1 MNNIFVSWKQKIES
15 RIISDLKSQYT
26 ESEEQIRQRKEQFL
40 KKQKKIILIE
50 IIAGAVF
57 LAFLI
62 IRAAFLQDDILL
74 SRNSFGQGSKEVQL
88 SLKKDDKKKEITYK
102 LDEQKLSA
110 EEESKVYIQFFKK
123 LKKIMMKNNTSLK
136 QIQTPLNLPDTV
148 DGYPF
153 EITYELAEDGY
164 IRLDGSINEEE
175 QAKLKRGET
184 YRTYIVVTARYGEYR
199 KSKKYEI
206 RIVPKKNIS
215 QTNVFY
221 KIQQYLKKEEQENRY
236 SRDIKIPSVYKD
248 IEITKRQ
255 ENQGGISGILILFVT
270 VCIFIPLHNYLK
282 LQEEGKKCQEQ
293 AERDFPVIVH
303 LLTLYMGAG
312 LSFFSAVKRIS
323 QNYQKQRELDD
334 SKKYA
339 FEKMMRMEQQMSNG
353 VSQREACQDWGML
366 PQIDYEDTDAVQFM
380 YRFYNKVRKLGFS
393 KELLETYIQTKR
405 QKEYY
410 DIEEVDKTSAKVRDS
425 SKIKQD
431 RRSNNE
437 SISYEE
443 FFKEELELEKQKI
456 ESPNNR
462 KQKTGDFQIG
472 IKNGRRNSRR
482 EVQRNERNRD
492 EKIKNQRNRNQ
503 KNKDFRS
510 KSQSNENNYLI
521 VYNGLKIISVICTF
535 LAVILE
541 GIFVFYGMRS
551 GFTRQLFQYSVG
563 GMLLI
568 IVFACGFIW
577 SAQTVRKIK
586 QKNKSNSMNSIKDN
600 INKQNKVRHR
610 KRGEQGSSISDK
622 FIQEKELQN
631 RPQMIKTEVD
641 WEAEGDWESGTEGTT
656 ILNYGN
662 ESEKED
668 GKICHPMLRDMELG
682 IIYVIK
688 NCPFYIGSAEGVNHL
703 HIQDKTVSR
712 EHAVILEDIYEG
724 DGQGYILRDMG
735 STNGTWLNG
744 KKIKRGNQEQLEDG
758 AVIRFAKKEYEFL
771 IQDI

>member
-1 MNNIFVSWKQKIES
+1 MEVI
-15 RIISDLKSQYT
+15 
-26 ESEEQIRQRKEQFL
+26 KE
-40 KKQKKIILIE
+40 
-50 IIAGAVF
+50 GTH
-57 LAFLI
+57 
-62 IRAAFLQDDILL
+62 
-74 SRNSFGQGSKEVQL
+74 
-88 SLKKDDKKKEITYK
+88 TY
-102 LDEQKLSA
+102 L
-110 EEESKVYIQFFKK
+110 
-123 LKKIMMKNNTSLK
+123 LK
-136 QIQTPLNLPDTV
+136 QIEYRTPAYDESVVHAQNESWDYYLSV
-148 DGYPF
+148 EY
-153 EITYELAEDGY
+153 EI
-164 IRLDGSINEEE
+164 
-175 QAKLKRGET
+175 LKRNELKT
-184 YRTYIVVTARYGEYR
+184 LVSAQLREKDEE
-199 KSKKYEI
+199 KSLL
-206 RIVPKKNIS
+206 
-215 QTNVFY
+215 F
-221 KIQQYLKKEEQENRY
+221 
-236 SRDIKIPSVYKD
+236 DITGKRPL
-248 IEITKRQ
+248 KRQ
-255 ENQGGISGILILFVT
+255 GKERAFSQKECEKILQNMSNMIQEVEDYMLDLN
-270 VCIFIPLHNYLK
+270 CI
-282 LQEEGKKCQEQ
+282 
-293 AERDFPVIVH
+293 
-303 LLTLYMGAG
+303 
-312 LSFFSAVKRIS
+312 
-323 QNYQKQRELDD
+323 ELRPEYIYED
-334 SKKYA
+334 SKGEIQWIYFPQTSLESEIKSNLQDR
-339 FEKMMRMEQQMSNG
+339 EIQNKNEDLQKRME
-353 VSQREACQDWGML
+353 ALFAWML

-393 KELLETYIQTKR
+393 KELLETYIQTKI

-410 DIEEVDKTSAKVRDS
+410 DIEEVDKTSEKVRDS

-431 RRSNNE
+431 RKSNNE
-437 SISYEE
+437 GISYEE

-462 KQKTGDFQIG
+462 KEKTGDFRIG
-472 IKNGRRNSRR
+472 IKNGKRNSRR
-482 EVQRNERNRD
+482 EVQKNERNRD
-492 EKIKNQRNRNQ
+492 EKNKNQSNRNQ
-503 KNKDFRS
+503 KNKDLNNRN
-510 KSQSNENNYLI
+510 KSQSNENNYFIL
-521 VYNGLKIISVICTF
+521 YNGLKIISVICTF

-568 IVFACGFIW
+568 IVFAYGFIW
-577 SAQTVRKIK
+577 STQAVRKIK
-586 QKNKSNSMNSIKDN
+586 QM
-600 INKQNKVRHR
+600 
-610 KRGEQGSSISDK
+610 SDE
-622 FIQEKELQN
+622 FILEKELQN

-641 WEAEGDWESGTEGTT
+641 WETEGDWESGTEGTT

>member
-1 MNNIFVSWKQKIES
+1 MEVI
-15 RIISDLKSQYT
+15 
-26 ESEEQIRQRKEQFL
+26 KE
-40 KKQKKIILIE
+40 
-50 IIAGAVF
+50 GTH
-57 LAFLI
+57 
-62 IRAAFLQDDILL
+62 
-74 SRNSFGQGSKEVQL
+74 
-88 SLKKDDKKKEITYK
+88 TY
-102 LDEQKLSA
+102 L
-110 EEESKVYIQFFKK
+110 
-123 LKKIMMKNNTSLK
+123 LK
-136 QIQTPLNLPDTV
+136 QIEYRTPVYDESVVHAQNESWNYYLSV
-148 DGYPF
+148 EY
-153 EITYELAEDGY
+153 EI
-164 IRLDGSINEEE
+164 
-175 QAKLKRGET
+175 LKRNELKT
-184 YRTYIVVTARYGEYR
+184 LVSAQLREKDEE
-199 KSKKYEI
+199 KSLL
-206 RIVPKKNIS
+206 
-215 QTNVFY
+215 F
-221 KIQQYLKKEEQENRY
+221 
-236 SRDIKIPSVYKD
+236 DITGKRPL
-248 IEITKRQ
+248 KRQ
-255 ENQGGISGILILFVT
+255 GKERAFSQKECEKILQNMSNMIQEVEDYMLDLN
-270 VCIFIPLHNYLK
+270 CIELRPEYIYEDSKGEIQWIYFPQTSLESEIKSN
-282 LQEEGKKCQEQ
+282 LQ
-293 AERDFPVIVH
+293 D
-303 LLTLYMGAG
+303 
-312 LSFFSAVKRIS
+312 
-323 QNYQKQRELDD
+323 RELQNKNEDLQ
-334 SKKYA
+334 K
-339 FEKMMRMEQQMSNG
+339 RME
-353 VSQREACQDWGML
+353 ALFAWML

-393 KELLETYIQTKR
+393 KELLETYIQTKI

-410 DIEEVDKTSAKVRDS
+410 DIEEVDKTSEKVRDS

-462 KQKTGDFQIG
+462 KEKTGDFQIG

-482 EVQRNERNRD
+482 KVQRNERNRD
-492 EKIKNQRNRNQ
+492 EKNKNQSNRSQ
-503 KNKDFRS
+503 KNKDLNNRN
-510 KSQSNENNYLI
+510 KSQSNENNSFIL
-521 VYNGLKIISVICTF
+521 YNGLKIISVICTF

-577 SAQTVRKIK
+577 STQAVRKIK
-586 QKNKSNSMNSIKDN
+586 QM
-600 INKQNKVRHR
+600 
-610 KRGEQGSSISDK
+610 SDE

-641 WEAEGDWESGTEGTT
+641 WETEGDWESGTEGTT

-758 AVIRFAKKEYEFL
+758 SVIRFAKKEYEFL

>member
-1 MNNIFVSWKQKIES
+1 MEGCDMDFSDIRTIIIGEAGEYGKRLVRYLEIHLSSAVRVYHFTTAEGMVSFKEEAEIYLLDERFFKELSEEKQK
-15 RIISDLKSQYT
+15 
-26 ESEEQIRQRKEQFL
+26 FL
-40 KKQKKIILIE
+40 KQKKL
-50 IIAGAVF
+50 
-57 LAFLI
+57 
-62 IRAAFLQDDILL
+62 ILL
-74 SRNSFGQGSKEVQL
+74 TWREEQGSFCKY
-88 SLKKDDKKKEITYK
+88 DNP
-102 LDEQKLSA
+102 QKLLDMLSDFTDYNSDLSDLAA
-110 EEESKVYIQFFKK
+110 ELKDTPTKLTIVYSPVYDEY
-123 LKKIMMKNNTSLK
+123 LE
-136 QIQTPLNLPDTV
+136 QI
-148 DGYPF
+148 
-153 EITYELAEDGY
+153 
-164 IRLDGSINEEE
+164 
-175 QAKLKRGET
+175 
-184 YRTYIVVTARYGEYR
+184 AR
-199 KSKKYEI
+199 SFM
-206 RIVPKKNIS
+206 S
-215 QTNVFY
+215 
-221 KIQQYLKKEEQENRY
+221 
-236 SRDIKIPSVYKD
+236 
-248 IEITKRQ
+248 
-255 ENQGGISGILILFVT
+255 SGDV
-270 VCIFIPLHNYLK
+270 
-282 LQEEGKKCQEQ
+282 
-293 AERDFPVIVH
+293 
-303 LLTLYMGAG
+303 YMGAEDLG
-312 LSFFSAVKRIS
+312 YKGIDSEYEESGDMGDLCYYIHLREENILDL
-323 QNYQKQRELDD
+323 QK
-334 SKKYA
+334 
-339 FEKMMRMEQQMSNG
+339 RME
-353 VSQREACQDWGML
+353 ALFAWML

-410 DIEEVDKTSAKVRDS
+410 DIEEVDKTSEKVRDS

-472 IKNGRRNSRR
+472 IKNGKRNSRQ
-482 EVQRNERNRD
+482 EVQRKERNRD
-492 EKIKNQRNRNQ
+492 EKNKNQSNRNQ
-503 KNKDFRS
+503 KNKDLNNRS

-563 GMLLI
+563 GILLI

-577 SAQTVRKIK
+577 STQTVRKIK
-586 QKNKSNSMNSIKDN
+586 QM
-600 INKQNKVRHR
+600 
-610 KRGEQGSSISDK
+610 SDE
-622 FIQEKELQN
+622 FIHEKELQN

-641 WEAEGDWESGTEGTT
+641 WETEGDWESGTEGTT

-668 GKICHPMLRDMELG
+668 GKICNPMLRDMELG

>member
-1 MNNIFVSWKQKIES
+1 MEVI
-15 RIISDLKSQYT
+15 
-26 ESEEQIRQRKEQFL
+26 KE
-40 KKQKKIILIE
+40 
-50 IIAGAVF
+50 GTH
-57 LAFLI
+57 
-62 IRAAFLQDDILL
+62 
-74 SRNSFGQGSKEVQL
+74 
-88 SLKKDDKKKEITYK
+88 TY
-102 LDEQKLSA
+102 L
-110 EEESKVYIQFFKK
+110 
-123 LKKIMMKNNTSLK
+123 LK
-136 QIQTPLNLPDTV
+136 QIEYRTPVYDESVVHAQNESWDYYLSV
-148 DGYPF
+148 EY
-153 EITYELAEDGY
+153 EI
-164 IRLDGSINEEE
+164 
-175 QAKLKRGET
+175 LKRNELKT
-184 YRTYIVVTARYGEYR
+184 LVSAQLREKDEE
-199 KSKKYEI
+199 KSLL
-206 RIVPKKNIS
+206 
-215 QTNVFY
+215 F
-221 KIQQYLKKEEQENRY
+221 
-236 SRDIKIPSVYKD
+236 DITGKRPL
-248 IEITKRQ
+248 KRQ
-255 ENQGGISGILILFVT
+255 GKERAFSQKECEKILQNMSNMIQEVEDYMLDLN
-270 VCIFIPLHNYLK
+270 CIELRPEYIYEDSKGEIQWIYFPHTSLESEIKSN
-282 LQEEGKKCQEQ
+282 LQ
-293 AERDFPVIVH
+293 D
-303 LLTLYMGAG
+303 
-312 LSFFSAVKRIS
+312 
-323 QNYQKQRELDD
+323 RELQNKNEDLQ
-334 SKKYA
+334 K
-339 FEKMMRMEQQMSNG
+339 RME
-353 VSQREACQDWGML
+353 ALFAWML

-393 KELLETYIQTKR
+393 KELLETYIQTKI

-410 DIEEVDKTSAKVRDS
+410 DIGEVDKTSEKVRDS

-431 RRSNNE
+431 RRDNNE
-437 SISYEE
+437 NISYED

-462 KQKTGDFQIG
+462 KEKTGDFQIG
-472 IKNGRRNSRR
+472 IKNGKRNSRR

-492 EKIKNQRNRNQ
+492 ERNKNQSNRSQ
-503 KNKDFRS
+503 KNKDLNNRN
-510 KSQSNENNYLI
+510 KSQSNENNYFIL
-521 VYNGLKIISVICTF
+521 YNALKIISVICTF
-535 LAVILE
+535 LALILE

-577 SAQTVRKIK
+577 STQTVRKIK
-586 QKNKSNSMNSIKDN
+586 Q
-600 INKQNKVRHR
+600 
-610 KRGEQGSSISDK
+610 ISDE

-641 WEAEGDWESGTEGTT
+641 WETEGDWESGTEGTT

-668 GKICHPMLRDMELG
+668 SKICHPMLRDMELG

>member
-1 MNNIFVSWKQKIES
+1 MEVI
-15 RIISDLKSQYT
+15 
-26 ESEEQIRQRKEQFL
+26 KE
-40 KKQKKIILIE
+40 
-50 IIAGAVF
+50 GTH
-57 LAFLI
+57 
-62 IRAAFLQDDILL
+62 
-74 SRNSFGQGSKEVQL
+74 
-88 SLKKDDKKKEITYK
+88 TY
-102 LDEQKLSA
+102 L
-110 EEESKVYIQFFKK
+110 
-123 LKKIMMKNNTSLK
+123 LK
-136 QIQTPLNLPDTV
+136 QIEYRTPAYDESVVHTQNESWDYYLSV
-148 DGYPF
+148 EY
-153 EITYELAEDGY
+153 EI
-164 IRLDGSINEEE
+164 
-175 QAKLKRGET
+175 LKRNELKT
-184 YRTYIVVTARYGEYR
+184 LVSAQLREKDEE
-199 KSKKYEI
+199 KSLL
-206 RIVPKKNIS
+206 
-215 QTNVFY
+215 F
-221 KIQQYLKKEEQENRY
+221 
-236 SRDIKIPSVYKD
+236 DITGKRPL
-248 IEITKRQ
+248 KRQ
-255 ENQGGISGILILFVT
+255 GKERAFSQKECEKILQNMSNMIQEVEDYMLDLN
-270 VCIFIPLHNYLK
+270 CIELRPEYIYEDSKGEIQWIYFPQTSLGSEIKSN
-282 LQEEGKKCQEQ
+282 LQDRELQNKNEDLQ
-293 AERDFPVIVH
+293 
-303 LLTLYMGAG
+303 
-312 LSFFSAVKRIS
+312 KRI
-323 QNYQKQRELDD
+323 
-334 SKKYA
+334 
-339 FEKMMRMEQQMSNG
+339 
-353 VSQREACQDWGML
+353 EALFAWML

-393 KELLETYIQTKR
+393 KELLETYIQTKI

-410 DIEEVDKTSAKVRDS
+410 DIEEVDKTSEKVRDS

-431 RRSNNE
+431 RRDNNE
-437 SISYEE
+437 NISYED

-456 ESPNNR
+456 ETPNNR
-462 KQKTGDFQIG
+462 KEKTGDFRIG
-472 IKNGRRNSRR
+472 IKNGKRNSRR

-492 EKIKNQRNRNQ
+492 EKNKNQSNRNQ
-503 KNKDFRS
+503 KNKDLNNRN
-510 KSQSNENNYLI
+510 KSQSNENNYFIL
-521 VYNGLKIISVICTF
+521 YNGLKIISVICTF

-577 SAQTVRKIK
+577 STQAVRKIK
-586 QKNKSNSMNSIKDN
+586 QM
-600 INKQNKVRHR
+600 
-610 KRGEQGSSISDK
+610 SDE

-641 WEAEGDWESGTEGTT
+641 WETEGDWESGTEGTT

>member
-1 MNNIFVSWKQKIES
+1 MEVI
-15 RIISDLKSQYT
+15 
-26 ESEEQIRQRKEQFL
+26 KE
-40 KKQKKIILIE
+40 
-50 IIAGAVF
+50 GTH
-57 LAFLI
+57 
-62 IRAAFLQDDILL
+62 
-74 SRNSFGQGSKEVQL
+74 
-88 SLKKDDKKKEITYK
+88 TY
-102 LDEQKLSA
+102 L
-110 EEESKVYIQFFKK
+110 
-123 LKKIMMKNNTSLK
+123 LK
-136 QIQTPLNLPDTV
+136 QIEYRTPAYDESVVYAENESWDYYLSV
-148 DGYPF
+148 
-153 EITYELAEDGY
+153 EYEV
-164 IRLDGSINEEE
+164 
-175 QAKLKRGET
+175 LKRNELKT
-184 YRTYIVVTARYGEYR
+184 LVSAQLREKDEE
-199 KSKKYEI
+199 KSLL
-206 RIVPKKNIS
+206 
-215 QTNVFY
+215 F
-221 KIQQYLKKEEQENRY
+221 
-236 SRDIKIPSVYKD
+236 DITGKRPL
-248 IEITKRQ
+248 KRQ
-255 ENQGGISGILILFVT
+255 GKERAFSQKECEKILQNMSNMIQEVEDYMLDLN
-270 VCIFIPLHNYLK
+270 CIELRPEYIYEDSKGEIQWIYFPQTSLESEIKSN
-282 LQEEGKKCQEQ
+282 LQDRELQNKNEDLQ
-293 AERDFPVIVH
+293 
-303 LLTLYMGAG
+303 
-312 LSFFSAVKRIS
+312 KRI
-323 QNYQKQRELDD
+323 
-334 SKKYA
+334 
-339 FEKMMRMEQQMSNG
+339 
-353 VSQREACQDWGML
+353 EALFAWML

-393 KELLETYIQTKR
+393 KELLETYIQTKI

-410 DIEEVDKTSAKVRDS
+410 DIEEVDKTSEKVRDS

-431 RRSNNE
+431 RKSNNE
-437 SISYEE
+437 GISYEE

-462 KQKTGDFQIG
+462 KEKTGDFRIG
-472 IKNGRRNSRR
+472 IKNGKRNSRR

-492 EKIKNQRNRNQ
+492 EKNKNQSNRNQ
-503 KNKDFRS
+503 KNKDLNNRN
-510 KSQSNENNYLI
+510 KSQSNENNYFIL
-521 VYNGLKIISVICTF
+521 YNGLKIISVICTF

-577 SAQTVRKIK
+577 STQAVRKIK
-586 QKNKSNSMNSIKDN
+586 QM
-600 INKQNKVRHR
+600 
-610 KRGEQGSSISDK
+610 SDE

-641 WEAEGDWESGTEGTT
+641 WETEGDWESGTEGTT

>member
-1 MNNIFVSWKQKIES
+1 MEVI
-15 RIISDLKSQYT
+15 
-26 ESEEQIRQRKEQFL
+26 KE
-40 KKQKKIILIE
+40 
-50 IIAGAVF
+50 GTH
-57 LAFLI
+57 
-62 IRAAFLQDDILL
+62 
-74 SRNSFGQGSKEVQL
+74 
-88 SLKKDDKKKEITYK
+88 TY
-102 LDEQKLSA
+102 L
-110 EEESKVYIQFFKK
+110 
-123 LKKIMMKNNTSLK
+123 LK
-136 QIQTPLNLPDTV
+136 QIEYRTPVYDESVVHTQNESWDYYLSV
-148 DGYPF
+148 EY
-153 EITYELAEDGY
+153 EI
-164 IRLDGSINEEE
+164 
-175 QAKLKRGET
+175 LKRNELKT
-184 YRTYIVVTARYGEYR
+184 LVSAQLREKDEE
-199 KSKKYEI
+199 KSLL
-206 RIVPKKNIS
+206 
-215 QTNVFY
+215 F
-221 KIQQYLKKEEQENRY
+221 
-236 SRDIKIPSVYKD
+236 DITGKRPL
-248 IEITKRQ
+248 KRQ
-255 ENQGGISGILILFVT
+255 GKERAFSQKECEKILQNMSNMIQEVEDYMLDLN
-270 VCIFIPLHNYLK
+270 CIELRPEYIYEDSKGEIQWIYFPQTSLESEIKSN
-282 LQEEGKKCQEQ
+282 LQDRELQNKNEDLQ
-293 AERDFPVIVH
+293 
-303 LLTLYMGAG
+303 
-312 LSFFSAVKRIS
+312 KRI
-323 QNYQKQRELDD
+323 
-334 SKKYA
+334 
-339 FEKMMRMEQQMSNG
+339 
-353 VSQREACQDWGML
+353 EALFAWML

-410 DIEEVDKTSAKVRDS
+410 DIGEVDKTSEKVRDS

-431 RRSNNE
+431 RRDNNE
-437 SISYEE
+437 NISYED

-492 EKIKNQRNRNQ
+492 EKNKNQSNRNQ
-503 KNKDFRS
+503 KNKDLNNRS

-568 IVFACGFIW
+568 IVFAYGFIW
-577 SAQTVRKIK
+577 STQAVRKIK
-586 QKNKSNSMNSIKDN
+586 QM
-600 INKQNKVRHR
+600 
-610 KRGEQGSSISDK
+610 SDE
-622 FIQEKELQN
+622 FILEKELQN

-641 WEAEGDWESGTEGTT
+641 WEAEVDWESGTEGTT

>member
-492 EKIKNQRNRNQ
+492 EKNKNQSNRNQ

>member
-1 MNNIFVSWKQKIES
+1 MEVI
-15 RIISDLKSQYT
+15 
-26 ESEEQIRQRKEQFL
+26 KE
-40 KKQKKIILIE
+40 
-50 IIAGAVF
+50 GTH
-57 LAFLI
+57 
-62 IRAAFLQDDILL
+62 
-74 SRNSFGQGSKEVQL
+74 
-88 SLKKDDKKKEITYK
+88 TY
-102 LDEQKLSA
+102 L
-110 EEESKVYIQFFKK
+110 
-123 LKKIMMKNNTSLK
+123 LK
-136 QIQTPLNLPDTV
+136 QI
-148 DGYPF
+148 
-153 EITYELAEDGY
+153 
-164 IRLDGSINEEE
+164 
-175 QAKLKRGET
+175 
-184 YRTYIVVTARYGEYR
+184 EYR
-199 KSKKYEI
+199 KPAYDESVVHAQNESWDYYLSVEYE
-206 RIVPKKNIS
+206 V
-215 QTNVFY
+215 
-221 KIQQYLKKEEQENRY
+221 LKRNELKTLVSAQLREKDEEK
-236 SRDIKIPSVYKD
+236 SLLFDITGKRPL
-248 IEITKRQ
+248 KRQ
-255 ENQGGISGILILFVT
+255 GKERAFSQKECEKILQNMSNMIQEVEDYMLDLN
-270 VCIFIPLHNYLK
+270 CIELRPEYIYEDSPGEIQWIYFPQTSLESEIKSN
-282 LQEEGKKCQEQ
+282 LQDRELQNKNEDLQ
-293 AERDFPVIVH
+293 
-303 LLTLYMGAG
+303 
-312 LSFFSAVKRIS
+312 KRI
-323 QNYQKQRELDD
+323 
-334 SKKYA
+334 
-339 FEKMMRMEQQMSNG
+339 
-353 VSQREACQDWGML
+353 EALFAWML

-410 DIEEVDKTSAKVRDS
+410 DIGEVDETSEKVKDS

-462 KQKTGDFQIG
+462 KQKPGDFQIG

-492 EKIKNQRNRNQ
+492 EKNKNQSNRNQRNKDLNNRN
-503 KNKDFRS
+503 
-510 KSQSNENNYLI
+510 KSQSNENNYL
-521 VYNGLKIISVICTF
+521 VLYNGLKIISVICTF

-568 IVFACGFIW
+568 IVFAYGFIW
-577 SAQTVRKIK
+577 STQAVRKIK
-586 QKNKSNSMNSIKDN
+586 QM
-600 INKQNKVRHR
+600 
-610 KRGEQGSSISDK
+610 SDE

-641 WEAEGDWESGTEGTT
+641 WETEGDWESGTEGTT

-712 EHAVILEDIYEG
+712 EHAVILENIYEG

>member
-1 MNNIFVSWKQKIES
+1 MEVI
-15 RIISDLKSQYT
+15 
-26 ESEEQIRQRKEQFL
+26 KE
-40 KKQKKIILIE
+40 
-50 IIAGAVF
+50 GTH
-57 LAFLI
+57 
-62 IRAAFLQDDILL
+62 
-74 SRNSFGQGSKEVQL
+74 
-88 SLKKDDKKKEITYK
+88 TY
-102 LDEQKLSA
+102 L
-110 EEESKVYIQFFKK
+110 
-123 LKKIMMKNNTSLK
+123 LK
-136 QIQTPLNLPDTV
+136 QIEYRTPVYDESVVHAQNESWDYYLSV
-148 DGYPF
+148 EY
-153 EITYELAEDGY
+153 EI
-164 IRLDGSINEEE
+164 
-175 QAKLKRGET
+175 LKRNELKT
-184 YRTYIVVTARYGEYR
+184 LVSAQLREKDEE
-199 KSKKYEI
+199 KSLL
-206 RIVPKKNIS
+206 
-215 QTNVFY
+215 F
-221 KIQQYLKKEEQENRY
+221 
-236 SRDIKIPSVYKD
+236 DITGKRPL
-248 IEITKRQ
+248 KRQ
-255 ENQGGISGILILFVT
+255 GKERAFSQKECEKILQNMRNMIQEVEDYMLDLN
-270 VCIFIPLHNYLK
+270 CIELRPEYIYEDSKGEIQWIYFPQTSLESEIK
-282 LQEEGKKCQEQ
+282 SSLQ
-293 AERDFPVIVH
+293 D
-303 LLTLYMGAG
+303 
-312 LSFFSAVKRIS
+312 
-323 QNYQKQRELDD
+323 RELQNKNEDLQ
-334 SKKYA
+334 K
-339 FEKMMRMEQQMSNG
+339 RME
-353 VSQREACQDWGML
+353 ALFAWML

-393 KELLETYIQTKR
+393 KELLETYIQTKI

-410 DIEEVDKTSAKVRDS
+410 DIEEVDKTSEKVRDS

-431 RRSNNE
+431 RKSNNE
-437 SISYEE
+437 GISYEE

-462 KQKTGDFQIG
+462 KEKTGDFRIG
-472 IKNGRRNSRR
+472 IKNGKRNSRR

-492 EKIKNQRNRNQ
+492 EKNKNQSNRNQ
-503 KNKDFRS
+503 KNKDLNNRN

-521 VYNGLKIISVICTF
+521 LYNGLKIISVICTF

-577 SAQTVRKIK
+577 STQAVRKIK
-586 QKNKSNSMNSIKDN
+586 QM
-600 INKQNKVRHR
+600 
-610 KRGEQGSSISDK
+610 SDE

-641 WEAEGDWESGTEGTT
+641 WETEGDWESGTEGTT

>member
-1 MNNIFVSWKQKIES
+1 MEVI
-15 RIISDLKSQYT
+15 
-26 ESEEQIRQRKEQFL
+26 KE
-40 KKQKKIILIE
+40 
-50 IIAGAVF
+50 GTH
-57 LAFLI
+57 
-62 IRAAFLQDDILL
+62 
-74 SRNSFGQGSKEVQL
+74 
-88 SLKKDDKKKEITYK
+88 TY
-102 LDEQKLSA
+102 L
-110 EEESKVYIQFFKK
+110 
-123 LKKIMMKNNTSLK
+123 LK
-136 QIQTPLNLPDTV
+136 QIEYRTPVYDESVVHAQNESWDYYLSV
-148 DGYPF
+148 EY
-153 EITYELAEDGY
+153 EI
-164 IRLDGSINEEE
+164 
-175 QAKLKRGET
+175 LKRNELKT
-184 YRTYIVVTARYGEYR
+184 LVSAQLREKDEE
-199 KSKKYEI
+199 KSLL
-206 RIVPKKNIS
+206 
-215 QTNVFY
+215 F
-221 KIQQYLKKEEQENRY
+221 
-236 SRDIKIPSVYKD
+236 DITGKRPL
-248 IEITKRQ
+248 KRQ
-255 ENQGGISGILILFVT
+255 GKERAFSQKECEKILQNMSNMIQEVEDYMLDLN
-270 VCIFIPLHNYLK
+270 CIELHPEYIYEDSKGEIQWIYFPQTSLESEIKSN
-282 LQEEGKKCQEQ
+282 LQ
-293 AERDFPVIVH
+293 D
-303 LLTLYMGAG
+303 
-312 LSFFSAVKRIS
+312 
-323 QNYQKQRELDD
+323 RELQNKNEDLQ
-334 SKKYA
+334 K
-339 FEKMMRMEQQMSNG
+339 RME
-353 VSQREACQDWGML
+353 ALFAWML

-410 DIEEVDKTSAKVRDS
+410 DIGEVDKTSEKVRDS

-431 RRSNNE
+431 RRDNNE
-437 SISYEE
+437 NISYED

-472 IKNGRRNSRR
+472 IKNGKRNSRR

-492 EKIKNQRNRNQ
+492 EKNKNQSNRNQ
-503 KNKDFRS
+503 KNKDLNNRN
-510 KSQSNENNYLI
+510 KSQSNENNYFIL
-521 VYNGLKIISVICTF
+521 YNGLKIISVICTF

-568 IVFACGFIW
+568 IVFAYGFIW
-577 SAQTVRKIK
+577 STQAVRKIK
-586 QKNKSNSMNSIKDN
+586 QM
-600 INKQNKVRHR
+600 
-610 KRGEQGSSISDK
+610 SDE

-641 WEAEGDWESGTEGTT
+641 WETEGDWESGTEGTT

-758 AVIRFAKKEYEFL
+758 SVIRFAKKEYEFL

>member
-1 MNNIFVSWKQKIES
+1 MEVI
-15 RIISDLKSQYT
+15 
-26 ESEEQIRQRKEQFL
+26 KEGTHRYL
-40 KKQKKIILIE
+40 
-50 IIAGAVF
+50 
-57 LAFLI
+57 
-62 IRAAFLQDDILL
+62 
-74 SRNSFGQGSKEVQL
+74 
-88 SLKKDDKKKEITYK
+88 
-102 LDEQKLSA
+102 
-110 EEESKVYIQFFKK
+110 
-123 LKKIMMKNNTSLK
+123 LK
-136 QIQTPLNLPDTV
+136 QIEYRTLAYDESVVYAENESWDYYLSV
-148 DGYPF
+148 
-153 EITYELAEDGY
+153 EYEV
-164 IRLDGSINEEE
+164 
-175 QAKLKRGET
+175 LKRNDLKTLVSAQLREKDEEKSLLFD
-184 YRTYIVVTARYGEYR
+184 VTGKR
-199 KSKKYEI
+199 
-206 RIVPKKNIS
+206 P
-215 QTNVFY
+215 
-221 KIQQYLKKEEQENRY
+221 L
-236 SRDIKIPSVYKD
+236 
-248 IEITKRQ
+248 KRQ
-255 ENQGGISGILILFVT
+255 GKERAFSQKECEKILQNMRNMIQEVEDYMLDLN
-270 VCIFIPLHNYLK
+270 CIELRPEYIYEDSTGEIQWIYFPQTSLESEIKSN
-282 LQEEGKKCQEQ
+282 LQDRE
-293 AERDFPVIVH
+293 I
-303 LLTLYMGAG
+303 
-312 LSFFSAVKRIS
+312 
-323 QNYQKQRELDD
+323 QNKNEDLQK
-334 SKKYA
+334 
-339 FEKMMRMEQQMSNG
+339 RME
-353 VSQREACQDWGML
+353 ALFAWML

-393 KELLETYIQTKR
+393 KELLETYIQTKI

-410 DIEEVDKTSAKVRDS
+410 DIGEVDETSEKVRDS

-492 EKIKNQRNRNQ
+492 EKNKNQSNRNQRNKDLNNRN
-503 KNKDFRS
+503 
-510 KSQSNENNYLI
+510 KSQSNENNYL
-521 VYNGLKIISVICTF
+521 VLYNGLKIISVICTF

-541 GIFVFYGMRS
+541 GIFIFYGMRS

-577 SAQTVRKIK
+577 STQAVRKIK
-586 QKNKSNSMNSIKDN
+586 QM
-600 INKQNKVRHR
+600 
-610 KRGEQGSSISDK
+610 SDE

-631 RPQMIKTEVD
+631 RPQMIKTEAD
-641 WEAEGDWESGTEGTT
+641 WETEGDWESGTEGTT
-656 ILNYGN
+656 VLNYGN

-668 GKICHPMLRDMELG
+668 SKICHPMLRDMELG

-703 HIQDKTVSR
+703 QIQDKTVSR

>member
-1 MNNIFVSWKQKIES
+1 MEVI
-15 RIISDLKSQYT
+15 
-26 ESEEQIRQRKEQFL
+26 KE
-40 KKQKKIILIE
+40 
-50 IIAGAVF
+50 GTH
-57 LAFLI
+57 
-62 IRAAFLQDDILL
+62 
-74 SRNSFGQGSKEVQL
+74 
-88 SLKKDDKKKEITYK
+88 TY
-102 LDEQKLSA
+102 L
-110 EEESKVYIQFFKK
+110 
-123 LKKIMMKNNTSLK
+123 LK
-136 QIQTPLNLPDTV
+136 QIEYRTPAYDESVVHAQNESWDYYLSV
-148 DGYPF
+148 EY
-153 EITYELAEDGY
+153 EI
-164 IRLDGSINEEE
+164 
-175 QAKLKRGET
+175 LKRNELKT
-184 YRTYIVVTARYGEYR
+184 LVSAQLREKDEE
-199 KSKKYEI
+199 KSLL
-206 RIVPKKNIS
+206 
-215 QTNVFY
+215 F
-221 KIQQYLKKEEQENRY
+221 
-236 SRDIKIPSVYKD
+236 DITGKRPL
-248 IEITKRQ
+248 KRQ
-255 ENQGGISGILILFVT
+255 GKERAFSQKECEKILQNMSNMIQEVEDYMLDLN
-270 VCIFIPLHNYLK
+270 CIELRPEYIYEDSKGEIQWIYFPQTSLESEIKSN
-282 LQEEGKKCQEQ
+282 LQDRELQNKNEDLQ
-293 AERDFPVIVH
+293 
-303 LLTLYMGAG
+303 
-312 LSFFSAVKRIS
+312 KRI
-323 QNYQKQRELDD
+323 
-334 SKKYA
+334 
-339 FEKMMRMEQQMSNG
+339 
-353 VSQREACQDWGML
+353 EALFAWML

-410 DIEEVDKTSAKVRDS
+410 DIEEVDETSEKVKDS

-462 KQKTGDFQIG
+462 KQKPGDFQIG

-492 EKIKNQRNRNQ
+492 EKNKNQSNRNQRNKDLNNRN
-503 KNKDFRS
+503 
-510 KSQSNENNYLI
+510 KSQSNENNYL
-521 VYNGLKIISVICTF
+521 VLYNGLKIISVICTF

-541 GIFVFYGMRS
+541 GIFIFYGMRS

-568 IVFACGFIW
+568 IVFACGFMW
-577 SAQTVRKIK
+577 STQTVRKIK
-586 QKNKSNSMNSIKDN
+586 QM
-600 INKQNKVRHR
+600 
-610 KRGEQGSSISDK
+610 SDE

-631 RPQMIKTEVD
+631 RPQMIKTE
-641 WEAEGDWESGTEGTT
+641 ADWESGTEGTT

-703 HIQDKTVSR
+703 QIQDKTVSR

>member
-1 MNNIFVSWKQKIES
+1 MEVI
-15 RIISDLKSQYT
+15 
-26 ESEEQIRQRKEQFL
+26 KE
-40 KKQKKIILIE
+40 
-50 IIAGAVF
+50 GTH
-57 LAFLI
+57 
-62 IRAAFLQDDILL
+62 
-74 SRNSFGQGSKEVQL
+74 
-88 SLKKDDKKKEITYK
+88 TY
-102 LDEQKLSA
+102 L
-110 EEESKVYIQFFKK
+110 
-123 LKKIMMKNNTSLK
+123 LK
-136 QIQTPLNLPDTV
+136 QIEYRTPVYDESVVHAQNESWDYYLSV
-148 DGYPF
+148 
-153 EITYELAEDGY
+153 EYEV
-164 IRLDGSINEEE
+164 
-175 QAKLKRGET
+175 LKRNELKT
-184 YRTYIVVTARYGEYR
+184 LVSAQLREKDEE
-199 KSKKYEI
+199 KSLL
-206 RIVPKKNIS
+206 
-215 QTNVFY
+215 F
-221 KIQQYLKKEEQENRY
+221 
-236 SRDIKIPSVYKD
+236 DITGKRPL
-248 IEITKRQ
+248 KRQ
-255 ENQGGISGILILFVT
+255 GKERAFSQKECEKILQNMSNMIQEVEDYMLDLN
-270 VCIFIPLHNYLK
+270 CIELRPEYIYEDSKGEIQWIYFPQTSLESEIKSN
-282 LQEEGKKCQEQ
+282 LQDRELQNKNEDLQ
-293 AERDFPVIVH
+293 
-303 LLTLYMGAG
+303 
-312 LSFFSAVKRIS
+312 KRI
-323 QNYQKQRELDD
+323 
-334 SKKYA
+334 
-339 FEKMMRMEQQMSNG
+339 
-353 VSQREACQDWGML
+353 EALFAWML

-410 DIEEVDKTSAKVRDS
+410 DIGEVDKTSEKVRDS

-431 RRSNNE
+431 RRDNNE
-437 SISYEE
+437 NISYED

-456 ESPNNR
+456 ETPNNR
-462 KQKTGDFQIG
+462 KEKTGDFQIG

-482 EVQRNERNRD
+482 EVQKNERNRD
-492 EKIKNQRNRNQ
+492 EKNKNQSNRNQ
-503 KNKDFRS
+503 KNKDLNNRN

-521 VYNGLKIISVICTF
+521 LYNGLKIISVICTF

-568 IVFACGFIW
+568 IVFAYGFIW
-577 SAQTVRKIK
+577 STQAVRKIK
-586 QKNKSNSMNSIKDN
+586 QM
-600 INKQNKVRHR
+600 
-610 KRGEQGSSISDK
+610 SDE
-622 FIQEKELQN
+622 FILEKELQN

-641 WEAEGDWESGTEGTT
+641 WETEGDWESGTEGTT

>member
-1 MNNIFVSWKQKIES
+1 MEVI
-15 RIISDLKSQYT
+15 
-26 ESEEQIRQRKEQFL
+26 KE
-40 KKQKKIILIE
+40 
-50 IIAGAVF
+50 GTH
-57 LAFLI
+57 
-62 IRAAFLQDDILL
+62 
-74 SRNSFGQGSKEVQL
+74 
-88 SLKKDDKKKEITYK
+88 TY
-102 LDEQKLSA
+102 L
-110 EEESKVYIQFFKK
+110 
-123 LKKIMMKNNTSLK
+123 LK
-136 QIQTPLNLPDTV
+136 QIEYRTPAYDESVVYAENESWDYYLSV
-148 DGYPF
+148 
-153 EITYELAEDGY
+153 EYEV
-164 IRLDGSINEEE
+164 
-175 QAKLKRGET
+175 LKRNELKT
-184 YRTYIVVTARYGEYR
+184 LVSAQLREKDEE
-199 KSKKYEI
+199 KSLL
-206 RIVPKKNIS
+206 
-215 QTNVFY
+215 F
-221 KIQQYLKKEEQENRY
+221 
-236 SRDIKIPSVYKD
+236 DITGKRPL
-248 IEITKRQ
+248 KRQ
-255 ENQGGISGILILFVT
+255 GKERAFSQKECEKILQNMSNMIQEVEDYMLDLN
-270 VCIFIPLHNYLK
+270 CIELRPEYIYEDSKGEIQWIYFPQTSLESEIKSN
-282 LQEEGKKCQEQ
+282 LQDRELQNKNEDLQ
-293 AERDFPVIVH
+293 
-303 LLTLYMGAG
+303 
-312 LSFFSAVKRIS
+312 KRI
-323 QNYQKQRELDD
+323 
-334 SKKYA
+334 
-339 FEKMMRMEQQMSNG
+339 
-353 VSQREACQDWGML
+353 EALFAWML

-410 DIEEVDKTSAKVRDS
+410 DIEEVDKTSEKVRDS

-431 RRSNNE
+431 RKSNNE
-437 SISYEE
+437 GISYEE

-462 KQKTGDFQIG
+462 KEKTGDFRIG
-472 IKNGRRNSRR
+472 IKNGKRNSRR

-492 EKIKNQRNRNQ
+492 EKNKNQSNRNQ
-503 KNKDFRS
+503 KNKDLNNRN
-510 KSQSNENNYLI
+510 KSQSNENNYFIL
-521 VYNGLKIISVICTF
+521 YNGLKIISVICTF

-577 SAQTVRKIK
+577 STQAVRKIK
-586 QKNKSNSMNSIKDN
+586 QM
-600 INKQNKVRHR
+600 
-610 KRGEQGSSISDK
+610 SDE

-641 WEAEGDWESGTEGTT
+641 WETEGDWESGTEGTT

>member
-1 MNNIFVSWKQKIES
+1 MEVI
-15 RIISDLKSQYT
+15 
-26 ESEEQIRQRKEQFL
+26 KE
-40 KKQKKIILIE
+40 
-50 IIAGAVF
+50 GTH
-57 LAFLI
+57 
-62 IRAAFLQDDILL
+62 
-74 SRNSFGQGSKEVQL
+74 
-88 SLKKDDKKKEITYK
+88 TY
-102 LDEQKLSA
+102 L
-110 EEESKVYIQFFKK
+110 
-123 LKKIMMKNNTSLK
+123 LK
-136 QIQTPLNLPDTV
+136 QIEYRTPAYDESVVHAQNESWDYYLSV
-148 DGYPF
+148 EY
-153 EITYELAEDGY
+153 EI
-164 IRLDGSINEEE
+164 
-175 QAKLKRGET
+175 LKRNELKT
-184 YRTYIVVTARYGEYR
+184 LVSAQLREKDEE
-199 KSKKYEI
+199 KSLL
-206 RIVPKKNIS
+206 
-215 QTNVFY
+215 F
-221 KIQQYLKKEEQENRY
+221 
-236 SRDIKIPSVYKD
+236 DITGKRPL
-248 IEITKRQ
+248 KRQ
-255 ENQGGISGILILFVT
+255 GKERAFSQKECEKILQNMSNMIQEVEDYMLDLN
-270 VCIFIPLHNYLK
+270 CIELRPEYIYEDSKGEIQWIYFPQTSLESEIKSN
-282 LQEEGKKCQEQ
+282 LQ
-293 AERDFPVIVH
+293 D
-303 LLTLYMGAG
+303 
-312 LSFFSAVKRIS
+312 
-323 QNYQKQRELDD
+323 RELQNKNEDLQ
-334 SKKYA
+334 K
-339 FEKMMRMEQQMSNG
+339 RME
-353 VSQREACQDWGML
+353 ALFAWML

-482 EVQRNERNRD
+482 EVQRNGD
-492 EKIKNQRNRNQ
+492 EKNKNQSNKNQ
-503 KNKDFRS
+503 KNRDLNNRS
-510 KSQSNENNYLI
+510 KNQSNENNYLI
-521 VYNGLKIISVICTF
+521 LYNGLKIISVICTF

-568 IVFACGFIW
+568 IVFAYGFIW
-577 SAQTVRKIK
+577 STQAVRKIK
-586 QKNKSNSMNSIKDN
+586 QM
-600 INKQNKVRHR
+600 
-610 KRGEQGSSISDK
+610 SDE
-622 FIQEKELQN
+622 FILEKELQN

-641 WEAEGDWESGTEGTT
+641 WETEGDWESGTEGTT

>member
-1 MNNIFVSWKQKIES
+1 MEVI
-15 RIISDLKSQYT
+15 
-26 ESEEQIRQRKEQFL
+26 KE
-40 KKQKKIILIE
+40 
-50 IIAGAVF
+50 GTH
-57 LAFLI
+57 
-62 IRAAFLQDDILL
+62 
-74 SRNSFGQGSKEVQL
+74 
-88 SLKKDDKKKEITYK
+88 TY
-102 LDEQKLSA
+102 L
-110 EEESKVYIQFFKK
+110 
-123 LKKIMMKNNTSLK
+123 LK
-136 QIQTPLNLPDTV
+136 QIEYRTPAYDESVVHAQNESWDYYLSV
-148 DGYPF
+148 EY
-153 EITYELAEDGY
+153 EI
-164 IRLDGSINEEE
+164 
-175 QAKLKRGET
+175 LKRNELKT
-184 YRTYIVVTARYGEYR
+184 LVSAQLREKDEE
-199 KSKKYEI
+199 KSLL
-206 RIVPKKNIS
+206 
-215 QTNVFY
+215 F
-221 KIQQYLKKEEQENRY
+221 
-236 SRDIKIPSVYKD
+236 DITGKRPL
-248 IEITKRQ
+248 KRQ
-255 ENQGGISGILILFVT
+255 GKERAFSQKECEKILQNMSNMIQEVEDYMLDLN
-270 VCIFIPLHNYLK
+270 CIELRPEYIYEDSKGEIQWIYFPQTSLESEIKSN
-282 LQEEGKKCQEQ
+282 LQDRELQNKNEDLQ
-293 AERDFPVIVH
+293 
-303 LLTLYMGAG
+303 
-312 LSFFSAVKRIS
+312 KRI
-323 QNYQKQRELDD
+323 
-334 SKKYA
+334 
-339 FEKMMRMEQQMSNG
+339 
-353 VSQREACQDWGML
+353 EALFAWML

-410 DIEEVDKTSAKVRDS
+410 DIGEVDKTSEKVRDS

-431 RRSNNE
+431 RRDNNE
-437 SISYEE
+437 NISYED

-462 KQKTGDFQIG
+462 KEKTGDFQIG
-472 IKNGRRNSRR
+472 IKNGKRNSRR
-482 EVQRNERNRD
+482 EVQKNERNRD
-492 EKIKNQRNRNQ
+492 EKNKNQSNRNQ
-503 KNKDFRS
+503 KNKDLNNRN

-521 VYNGLKIISVICTF
+521 LYNGLKIISVICTF

-568 IVFACGFIW
+568 IVFAYGFIW
-577 SAQTVRKIK
+577 STQAVRKIK
-586 QKNKSNSMNSIKDN
+586 QM
-600 INKQNKVRHR
+600 
-610 KRGEQGSSISDK
+610 SDE
-622 FIQEKELQN
+622 FILEKELQN

-641 WEAEGDWESGTEGTT
+641 WETEGDWESGTEGTT

>member
-1 MNNIFVSWKQKIES
+1 MEVI
-15 RIISDLKSQYT
+15 
-26 ESEEQIRQRKEQFL
+26 KE
-40 KKQKKIILIE
+40 
-50 IIAGAVF
+50 GTH
-57 LAFLI
+57 
-62 IRAAFLQDDILL
+62 
-74 SRNSFGQGSKEVQL
+74 
-88 SLKKDDKKKEITYK
+88 TY
-102 LDEQKLSA
+102 L
-110 EEESKVYIQFFKK
+110 
-123 LKKIMMKNNTSLK
+123 LK
-136 QIQTPLNLPDTV
+136 QIEYRTPAYDESVVHAQNESWDYYLSV
-148 DGYPF
+148 EY
-153 EITYELAEDGY
+153 EI
-164 IRLDGSINEEE
+164 
-175 QAKLKRGET
+175 LKRNELKT
-184 YRTYIVVTARYGEYR
+184 LVSAQLREKDEE
-199 KSKKYEI
+199 KSLL
-206 RIVPKKNIS
+206 
-215 QTNVFY
+215 F
-221 KIQQYLKKEEQENRY
+221 
-236 SRDIKIPSVYKD
+236 DITGKRPL
-248 IEITKRQ
+248 KRQ
-255 ENQGGISGILILFVT
+255 GKERAFSQKECEKILQNMSNMIQEVEDYMLDLNCIELRPEYIYEDSKGGIQWIYFPQTSLESEIKS
-270 VCIFIPLHNYLK
+270 N
-282 LQEEGKKCQEQ
+282 LQ
-293 AERDFPVIVH
+293 D
-303 LLTLYMGAG
+303 
-312 LSFFSAVKRIS
+312 
-323 QNYQKQRELDD
+323 RELQNKNEDLQ
-334 SKKYA
+334 K
-339 FEKMMRMEQQMSNG
+339 RME
-353 VSQREACQDWGML
+353 ALFAWML

-410 DIEEVDKTSAKVRDS
+410 DIGEVDKTSEKVRDS

-431 RRSNNE
+431 RRDNNE
-437 SISYEE
+437 NISYED

-456 ESPNNR
+456 ETPNNR
-462 KQKTGDFQIG
+462 KEKTGDFQIG
-472 IKNGRRNSRR
+472 IKNGKRNSRR
-482 EVQRNERNRD
+482 EVQKNERNRD
-492 EKIKNQRNRNQ
+492 EKNKNQSNRNQ
-503 KNKDFRS
+503 KNKDLNNRN

-521 VYNGLKIISVICTF
+521 LYNGLKIISVICTF

-568 IVFACGFIW
+568 IVFAYGFIW
-577 SAQTVRKIK
+577 STQAVRKIK
-586 QKNKSNSMNSIKDN
+586 QM
-600 INKQNKVRHR
+600 
-610 KRGEQGSSISDK
+610 SDE
-622 FIQEKELQN
+622 FILEKELQN